1 MAGILSKLMTAIRG
15 GAREAGEA
23 VIDANATRIYAQEI
37 ADAKN
42 NLAKAKR
49 ELTDVMATQTR
60 GKREIKTLQEDAVKY
75 EEAAMAAVEK
85 NEEELALSCAEKVG
99 EIQNE
104 LATQEQMLAQTSA
117 QVNNLKAMIKKTET
131 TIREHERELKMVKT
145 TASVQKAT
153 QSINSTQ
160 NSGANKLLDAKS
172 SLDRIKERQQQTFD
186 RMDAAEEL
194 EKEMGSS
201 SLDEKLAEAG
211 IGGTKSSASDILAKM
226 KQKAAK

>member
-1 MAGILSKLMTAIRG
+1 MAGILSKLMTALRG

-23 VIDANATRIYAQEI
+23 IVDANSTRIYAQEI

-49 ELTDVMATQTR
+49 DLTDVMATQTK
-60 GKREIKTLQEDAVKY
+60 GKREIKTLQDDAVKY
-75 EEAAMAAVEK
+75 EKAAMTAIEK

-104 LATQEQMLAQTSA
+104 LATQEQMVAQTSA
-117 QVNNLKAMIKKTET
+117 QVEKLKSMIKQTET

-145 TASVQKAT
+145 TESVQKAT
-153 QSINSTQ
+153 QSINNTQ
-160 NSGANKLLDAKS
+160 HSGANKLLDAKS

-186 RMDAAEEL
+186 RMDAADSL
-194 EKEMGSS
+194 EKEMGSN
-201 SLDEKLAEAG
+201 SLDDKLAEAG
-211 IGGTKSSASDILAKM
+211 IGGNKSSASDILAKM
-226 KQKAAK
+226 KQNAAK